1 METEQNLELPFATEP
16 KLFGKWSYTGL
27 TVADTCLENYISI
40 HTTKSRVF
48 VPHTAGRYQLRPFK
62 KAACPIIERVMGG
75 IAFHGRNTGKK
86 VKAMRIMRQTLE
98 IIELQ
103 TGENPIQVV
112 IDAIGNCG
120 AREDSTRI
128 GTGGGVKRQAV
139 DVSSFRRVN
148 QAIYYITK
156 YARDRAFK
164 NFKNI
169 AEVLADEIM
178 QAAKNN
184 PNCNS
189 IKKKEEIE
197 RNAKANR

>member
-1 METEQNLELPFATEP
+1 
-16 KLFGKWSYTGL
+16 
-27 TVADTCLENYISI
+27 
-40 HTTKSRVF
+40 
-48 VPHTAGRYQLRPFK
+48 
-62 KAACPIIERVMGG
+62 
-75 IAFHGRNTGKK
+75 
-86 VKAMRIMRQTLE
+86 MRQTLE

-156 YARDRAFK
+156 YARDRSFK

-169 AEVLADEIM
+169 AEVLADELM